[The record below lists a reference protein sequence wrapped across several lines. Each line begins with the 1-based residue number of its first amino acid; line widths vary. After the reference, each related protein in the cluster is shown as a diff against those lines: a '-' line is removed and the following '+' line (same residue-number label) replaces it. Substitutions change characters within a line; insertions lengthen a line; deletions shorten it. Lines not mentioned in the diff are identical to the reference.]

1 MGSDTNLSIISL
13 MKSFKVFYLTLKNI
27 TVVFCC
33 PNQDMKLKFKQEP
46 LNIFLFARIALLHAI
61 FNKHFFDYMVQCQR
75 QQLFLSISYLSF
87 LNMKKKHGKTFINS
101 AFSS

>member
-61 FNKHFFDYMVQCQR
+61 
-75 QQLFLSISYLSF
+75 SIHS
-87 LNMKKKHGKTFINS
+87 
-101 AFSS
+101 